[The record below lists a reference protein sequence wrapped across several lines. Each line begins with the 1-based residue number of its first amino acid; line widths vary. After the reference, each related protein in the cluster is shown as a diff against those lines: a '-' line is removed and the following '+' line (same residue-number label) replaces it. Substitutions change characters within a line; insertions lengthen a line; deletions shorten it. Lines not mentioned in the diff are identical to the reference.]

1 MPDKI
6 TMISVCWMTLMGV
19 LFAALFTLH
28 DNDTSVIHH
37 TTSHIVTAHS

>member
-19 LFAALFTLH
+19 LFAALFTLS
-28 DNDTSVIHH
+28 DNDTRVLQH
-37 TTSHIVTAHS
+37 TTSRVVTAHS

>member
-19 LFAALFTLH
+19 MFAAMFTLS
-28 DNDTSVIHH
+28 DNDARTIHH
-37 TTSHIVTAHS
+37 TTSRVVTAHS

>member
-19 LFAALFTLH
+19 MFAAMLSLS
-28 DNDTSVIHH
+28 DNDTRTIHH
-37 TTSHIVTAHS
+37 TTSRVVTAHS

>member
-19 LFAALFTLH
+19 LFAALFTLS
-28 DNDTSVIHH
+28 DADPRVMPH
-37 TTSHIVTAHS
+37 TASRVVTAHS